1 MIDRKLGGMN
11 VEVQMYA
18 WIYSSIPRVKL
29 FFDQKKKFLRSFFK
43 VLRIGILQIWTV
55 NVP

>member
-29 FFDQKKKFLRSFFK
+29 FFEQKKKSFYAAFLK
-43 VLRIGILQIWTV
+43 Y
-55 NVP
+55 

>member
-29 FFDQKKKFLRSFFK
+29 FFERKKSFYAAFFK